1 MQLGFKNALSFFLVP
16 LDYTSFFLQ
25 RRSEVRRRRVK
36 KTFHVQ
42 GRRKVWKNQ
51 GGGEGSSNVVGII
64 APPLIQI
71 GLTALSKSEGAI
83 TPLPPV
89 SDGPDVKTRFMT
101 GIRSLWFMKK
111 QVKVQQLKE
120 FYLWQILSICFFPL
134 QLYFFFIKRRKKK
147 LNCTW

>member
-1 MQLGFKNALSFFLVP
+1 M
-16 LDYTSFFLQ
+16 
-25 RRSEVRRRRVK
+25 VK
-36 KTFHVQ
+36 
-42 GRRKVWKNQ
+42 
-51 GGGEGSSNVVGII
+51 II

-71 GLTALSKSEGAI
+71 ELTALSKSEGAI

-134 QLYFFFIKRRKKK
+134 QLYFFFIKRRKKIKIVHGSLCLLLENRITHK
-147 LNCTW
+147 LRTGNSWWQNWNQNLRVFTGTMKTP